1 MGSIQEMQDRQAKW
15 DREKPEGSGG
25 NELYPRNGDIIY
37 GYVLW
42 AGEAD
47 DPFLE
52 LYWAHEVPSP
62 QPGGFAKNVCCPVQN
77 EFEPNARCQH
87 CIDGAKLKRRMTM
100 WWYVDQI
107 LHSFLKQG
115 EQYPL
120 VQYQGKPY
128 YQQIVN
134 DFRLWNASAWRESP
148 WHDIEILVGQIGSL
162 RNMAV
167 QMTAGGEGKDRRYKI
182 HVVPNTPALGEEI
195 VKAAFEKCR
204 PVMDILSQQ
213 WEQVPTEQ
221 RVLPPESPLTAPASV
236 GAPLSAAPLPGASYV
251 GPQEVAASGFP
262 APAAPSP
269 FPPAAGPQQG
279 PSAAPQADGAPPAR
293 RLF

>member
-15 DREKPEGSGG
+15 DREKPEGTGG
-25 NELYPRNGDIIY
+25 NELYARNGDIVY

-42 AGEAD
+42 AGEAQ

-52 LYWAHEVPSP
+52 LYWAHEMPSP
-62 QPGGFAKNVCCPVQN
+62 QPGGFPKYFCCPVQN
-77 EFEPNARCQH
+77 EFEPNARCQY
-87 CIDGAKLKRRMTM
+87 CIDGLKLKRRMTM

-120 VQYQGKPY
+120 VQFQGRPY
-128 YQQIVN
+128 YQQIVQ

-167 QMTAGGEGKDRRYKI
+167 QMTVAGEGKDKRHKI
-182 HVVPNTPALGEEI
+182 HVVPNTPALDDI
-195 VKAAFEKCR
+195 LVKAAFEKCR

-221 RVLPPESPLTAPASV
+221 RVLPPESPVTAPNSV
-236 GAPLSAAPLPGASYV
+236 GAPLSAAPLPGTPPVAPQGAAS
-251 GPQEVAASGFP
+251 SGFP
-262 APAAPSP
+262 APAASSP

-279 PSAAPQADGAPPAR
+279 PPASGPSPEPTR

>member
-52 LYWAHEVPSP
+52 LYWAHEVPSA
-62 QPGGFAKNVCCPVQN
+62 QPGGYAKNVCCPVQN

-167 QMTAGGEGKDRRYKI
+167 QMTVAGESKDKRHKI
-182 HVVPNTPALGEEI
+182 HVVPNTPALGEDI

-221 RVLPPESPLTAPASV
+221 RVLPPEPTLAPPTPAPAV
-236 GAPLSAAPLPGASYV
+236 TSAAPLPGA
-251 GPQEVAASGFP
+251 PP
-262 APAAPSP
+262 APPPSVVGSPLPPVAGSAAVS
-269 FPPAAGPQQG
+269 
-279 PSAAPQADGAPPAR
+279 PSAPIPGAPPAEAPR
-293 RLF
+293 KLF

>member
-15 DREKPEGSGG
+15 DREKPEGTGG
-25 NELYPRNGDIIY
+25 NELYARNGDIVY

-42 AGEAD
+42 AGEAQ

-52 LYWAHEVPSP
+52 LYWAHEMPSP
-62 QPGGFAKNVCCPVQN
+62 QPGGFPKYFCCPVQN

-167 QMTAGGEGKDRRYKI
+167 QMTAGGEGKRQALQDSCGAKYASPRRRHRQSCI
-182 HVVPNTPALGEEI
+182 REV
-195 VKAAFEKCR
+195 
-204 PVMDILSQQ
+204 
-213 WEQVPTEQ
+213 
-221 RVLPPESPLTAPASV
+221 SP
-236 GAPLSAAPLPGASYV
+236 SY
-251 GPQEVAASGFP
+251 GHS
-262 APAAPSP
+262 
-269 FPPAAGPQQG
+269 
-279 PSAAPQADGAPPAR
+279 
-293 RLF
+293 

>member
-15 DREKPEGSGG
+15 DREKPEGTGG
-25 NELYPRNGDIIY
+25 NELYARNGDIVY

-42 AGEAD
+42 AGEAQ

-52 LYWAHEVPSP
+52 LYWAHEMPSP
-62 QPGGFAKNVCCPVQN
+62 QPGGFPKYFCCPVQN
-77 EFEPNARCQH
+77 EFEPNARCQY
-87 CIDGAKLKRRMTM
+87 CIDGLKLKRRMTM

-120 VQYQGKPY
+120 VQFQGRPY
-128 YQQIVN
+128 YQQIVQ

-167 QMTAGGEGKDRRYKI
+167 QMTVAGEGKDKRHKI
-182 HVVPNTPALGEEI
+182 HVVPNTPALDDI
-195 VKAAFEKCR
+195 LVKAAFEKCR

-221 RVLPPESPLTAPASV
+221 RVLPPEATLTSPTPAAPV
-236 GAPLSAAPLPGASYV
+236 TFVAPLPGAPPVAPPSVV
-251 GPQEVAASGFP
+251 G
-262 APAAPSP
+262 SP
-269 FPPAAGPQQG
+269 LPPAVGSTAVP
-279 PSAAPQADGAPPAR
+279 PSAPVPGAPPGEAPR
-293 RLF
+293 KLF